1 MSHIKLQSS
10 DNQVFALELAAAKQS
25 TTLRTML
32 EDLGIGD
39 EVDTEVIPLPNVRS
53 EILRLIVDWSVRHKD
68 DPILTDDDDLKFY
81 NTNFEDLPEW
91 DRNLVSGLNTSVLFE
106 LTLAA
111 NYLDIAGL
119 LNLACKGIANLMNGK
134 SPEELRK
141 CFNVQV

>member
-68 DPILTDDDDLKFY
+68 DPILTDDDDLKYY
-81 NTNFEDLPEW
+81 NTNFEDLPAW
-91 DRNLVSGLNTSVLFE
+91 DRDLVSGLNTSALFE